1 MAITVNEQ
9 ALDERLALLEKARN
23 WGPRLISKLE
33 SHIRTADDRAL
44 YRINPFTFAK
54 EKNVAETEVIDL
66 FLHATALGLFSMDW
80 NLFCPKCCCVVDS
93 FRSLRGVHNH
103 YHCAFCATDYEVAL
117 DEYIA
122 IAFTISPE
130 IRTISFHDPLK
141 LSAFEYFFQVRNT
154 PDGVLPDGVPLITV
168 KGTLARA
175 VSWIPAGQTTTME
188 VDAAEGS
195 LLGACPN
202 SKACFL
208 ISIDGAPAS
217 TAQAVSIPY
226 GEVTPT
232 YAMHQAAPGKVV
244 VNIQNTTA
252 ELGLVCIAQL
262 PPGFDINTIPLKFVP
277 FLNGKRLLTTQTFR
291 DLFRSEVIKASEGI
305 DVKDITLLFTDLKGS
320 TELYER
326 IGDLNAFSLVQR
338 HFERLLDVTVRNN
351 GAIIKTI
358 GDAVMAS
365 FLKPADA
372 VKAAI
377 AMRNEIAASNADQ
390 PGRALILKI
399 GIHTGAA
406 IAVTLNDR
414 LDYFGQNVNIA
425 ARIQGIAEA
434 GEICISGDVHADEDA
449 AALLATLPVQ
459 SSSSKLRG
467 MLDDFRILRI
477 GSDTAP
483 VAPTPAE

>member
-9 ALDERLALLEKARN
+9 GLDERLALLEKARS
-23 WGPRLISKLE
+23 WSPRLISKLE
-33 SHIRTADDRAL
+33 SHIRAAEDRAL

-93 FRSLRGVHNH
+93 FRSLKSVHNH
-103 YHCAFCATDYEVAL
+103 YHCAFCATDYEAAL

-130 IRTISFHDPLK
+130 IRTISFHDPLQ
-141 LSAFEYFFQVRNT
+141 LPAWDYFYQVRNT
-154 PDGVLPDGVPLITV
+154 ADGVLPDGVPLIAV
-168 KGTLARA
+168 KETMTRA
-175 VSWIPAGQTTTME
+175 VSWLPAGQTTSVE
-188 VDAAEGS
+188 VEGTEGA
-195 LLGACPN
+195 LIGACPD

-208 ISIDGAPAS
+208 VTIGGTAASAP
-217 TAQAVSIPY
+217 QVVNIPY

-244 VNIQNTTA
+244 FNIQNATS

-277 FLNGKRLLTTQTFR
+277 FLNGKQLLTTQTFR

-305 DVKDITLLFTDLKGS
+305 GVKDITLLFTDLKGS

-338 HFERLLDVTVRNN
+338 HFERMLDVTVRNN

-377 AMRNEIAASNADQ
+377 AMRNEIAAFNADQ

-406 IAVTLNDR
+406 IAVTLNER

-434 GEICISGDVHADEDA
+434 GEICISGDVHADEET

-459 SSSSKLRG
+459 AAKSKLRG
-467 MLDDFRILRI
+467 MREDFRVVRI
-477 GSDTAP
+477 GSDTVP
-483 VAPTPAE
+483 VAAASAE

>member
-1 MAITVNEQ
+1 MASTVNEQ
-9 ALDERLALLEKARN
+9 GLDERLALLEQARS
-23 WGPRLISKLE
+23 WSPRLISKLE

-54 EKNVAETEVIDL
+54 DKNAAETEVVDL

-93 FRSLRGVHNH
+93 FRSLRSVHNH
-103 YHCAFCATDYEVAL
+103 YHCAFCATDYEAVL

-130 IRTISFHDPLK
+130 IRTISFHDPLA
-141 LSAFEYFFQVRNT
+141 LPAFEYFYQVRNT
-154 PDGVLPDGVPLITV
+154 ADGVLPDGVPLITV
-168 KGTLARA
+168 KGSMTRA
-175 VSWIPAGQTTTME
+175 VSWIPAGKTTSIE
-188 VDAAEGS
+188 VEGTEGA

-208 ISIDGAPAS
+208 VTIDGAPAP
-217 TAQAVSIPY
+217 APQPVNIPY

-232 YAMHQAAPGKVV
+232 YAMHQAAPGRIVFHID
-244 VNIQNTTA
+244 NPTS

-262 PPGFDINTIPLKFVP
+262 PPGFDINTIPLTFVP

-305 DVKDITLLFTDLKGS
+305 GVKDITLLFTDLKGS

-338 HFERLLDVTVRNN
+338 HFERLLDVTVRHD
-351 GAIIKTI
+351 GALIKTA
-358 GDAVMAS
+358 GDAIMAA

-372 VKAAI
+372 VKAAL
-377 AMRNEIAASNADQ
+377 AMRTEIAAFNADQ
-390 PGRALILKI
+390 LDRALILKI

-425 ARIQGIAEA
+425 ARIQGIAGA
-434 GEICISGDVHADEDA
+434 GEICISEDVQADAEA
-449 AALLATLPVQ
+449 KALLATLPVQ
-459 SSSSKLRG
+459 SGRSKLRG
-467 MLDDFRILRI
+467 VREDFRVYRI
-477 GSDTAP
+477 GSETAS
-483 VAPTPAE
+483 AAAAAE

>member
-1 MAITVNEQ
+1 MVMTVNEQ
-9 ALDERLALLEKARN
+9 GLDDRLALLEKARS
-23 WGPRLISKLE
+23 WSPRLISKLE

-66 FLHATALGLFSMDW
+66 FLHATVLGVFSMDW
-80 NLFCPKCCCVVDS
+80 NLFCPQCCCVVES
-93 FRSLRGVHNH
+93 LRSLRSVHNH
-103 YHCAFCATDYEVAL
+103 YHCAFCAADYEAAL
-117 DEYIA
+117 DEYVA

-130 IRTISFHDPLK
+130 IRNISFHDPQQLP
-141 LSAFEYFFQVRNT
+141 AWEYFYQTRNT
-154 PDGVLPDGVPLITV
+154 ADGVLPDGVPLITV
-168 KGTLARA
+168 KATMTRA
-175 VSWIPAGQTTTME
+175 VSWIPAEQTTSLA
-188 VDAAEGS
+188 VDATEGM

-202 SKACFL
+202 SKACFVV
-208 ISIDGAPAS
+208 SIAGAPAAS
-217 TAQAVSIPY
+217 PQVVRIPY

-232 YAMHQAAPGKVV
+232 YVMHQAAPGKIVFNV
-244 VNIQNTTA
+244 ENATSEV
-252 ELGLVCIAQL
+252 GLVVIAQL
-262 PPGFDINTIPLKFVP
+262 PPGFDISTIPLRFVP
-277 FLNGKRLLTTQTFR
+277 FLNGKQLLTTQTFR

-305 DVKDITLLFTDLKGS
+305 GVKDIALLFTDLKGS

-358 GDAVMAS
+358 GDAIMAS

-372 VKAAI
+372 VKAAL
-377 AMRNEIAASNADQ
+377 AMRNEIAAFNADQ
-390 PGRALILKI
+390 PDRALILKI

-434 GEICISGDVHADEDA
+434 GEICLSEDVHADEEA

-459 SSSSKLRG
+459 SANSKLRG
-467 MLDDFRILRI
+467 MREDFRVIRV
-477 GSDTAP
+477 GSETAP
-483 VAPTPAE
+483 VAAASAE

>member
-1 MAITVNEQ
+1 MAIAVNEQ
-9 ALDERLALLEKARN
+9 GLDERLALLEKARN
-23 WGPRLISKLE
+23 WSPRLISKLE

-44 YRINPFTFAK
+44 YRINPFTFAQ
-54 EKNVAETEVIDL
+54 EKNVDETELIDL
-66 FLHATALGLFSMDW
+66 FLHAAALSLFSMDW

-93 FRSLRGVHNH
+93 FRSLKSVHNH
-103 YHCAFCATDYEVAL
+103 YHCAFCATGYEAAL

-130 IRTISFHDPLK
+130 IRTISFHDPVQLP
-141 LSAFEYFFQVRNT
+141 AWDYFYQVRNT
-154 PDGVLPDGVPLITV
+154 ADGVLPDGVPLITV
-168 KGTLARA
+168 KGAMTRA
-175 VSWIPAGQTTTME
+175 VSWPPAGQTTSVE
-188 VDAAEGS
+188 VDGTEGA

-208 ISIDGAPAS
+208 VTIEGTPAS
-217 TAQAVSIPY
+217 APQAVNIPY

-244 VNIQNTTA
+244 FNIQNTA
-252 ELGLVCIAQL
+252 SELGLVCIAQL

-305 DVKDITLLFTDLKGS
+305 GVKDITLLFTDLKGS

-358 GDAVMAS
+358 GDAIMAS

-372 VKAAI
+372 VKAAL
-377 AMRNEIAASNADQ
+377 AMRNEIGLQRRSVRPRADPQ
-390 PGRALILKI
+390 DRHSHRRRHRGDAERSARLLRAEREHRSPRPGNCRGGRDL
-399 GIHTGAA
+399 H
-406 IAVTLNDR
+406 
-414 LDYFGQNVNIA
+414 
-425 ARIQGIAEA
+425 
-434 GEICISGDVHADEDA
+434 
-449 AALLATLPVQ
+449 
-459 SSSSKLRG
+459 LR
-467 MLDDFRILRI
+467 
-477 GSDTAP
+477 
-483 VAPTPAE
+483 